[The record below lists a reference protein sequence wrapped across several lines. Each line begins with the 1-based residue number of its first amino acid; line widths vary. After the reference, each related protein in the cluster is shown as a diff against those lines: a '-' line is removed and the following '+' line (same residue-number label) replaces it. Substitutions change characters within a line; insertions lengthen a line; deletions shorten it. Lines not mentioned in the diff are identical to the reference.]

1 MDPILARFQP
11 RIPDARRFA
20 LERRVLLVETTDAVP
35 IDIALGGLPYE
46 GRVVAR
52 SSPFEVAA
60 GMALTTCSAED
71 LVILKAFAGRAQDW
85 IDIEGILVRQAG
97 WLDRD
102 LVLAELRLLLDLKE
116 DAETEPRLITLFQKH
131 PG

>member
-60 GMALTTCSAED
+60 GMTLTN
-71 LVILKAFAGRAQDW
+71 
-85 IDIEGILVRQAG
+85 
-97 WLDRD
+97 
-102 LVLAELRLLLDLKE
+102 VLR
-116 DAETEPRLITLFQKH
+116 
-131 PG
+131 